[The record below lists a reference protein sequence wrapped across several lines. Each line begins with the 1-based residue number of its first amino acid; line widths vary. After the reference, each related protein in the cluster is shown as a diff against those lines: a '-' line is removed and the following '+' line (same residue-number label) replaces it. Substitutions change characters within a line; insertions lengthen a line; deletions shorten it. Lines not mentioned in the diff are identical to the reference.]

1 MARTNPRPKLYASAA
16 ERQAAYRERFATI
29 EIRLDPTTADT
40 LTRIAQTLDVPRVA
54 VIEQVIKHGLLN
66 RDWFKLGLRSDLK
79 SKVQMQGA
87 RVAPKTRAEPKE

>member
-29 EIRLDPTTADT
+29 EVRLDPTTVDT

-54 VIEQVIKHGLLN
+54 VVEQVIKHGLLN

-79 SKVQMQGA
+79 SKVTMQGA
-87 RVAPKTRAEPKE
+87 RVAPKTRAAPKD

>member
-29 EIRLDPTTADT
+29 EVRLDPTTVDT

-54 VIEQVIKHGLLN
+54 VIEQVTKHGLLN

-87 RVAPKTRAEPKE
+87 RVAPKTRAAPKV

>member
-29 EIRLDPTTADT
+29 EVRLDPTTADT

-87 RVAPKTRAEPKE
+87 RVTPKARAAPKD

>member
-29 EIRLDPTTADT
+29 EVRLDPTTVDT

-79 SKVQMQGA
+79 SKVTMQGA
-87 RVAPKTRAEPKE
+87 RVEPKTRAAPKV

>member
-29 EIRLDPTTADT
+29 EVRLDPTTVDT

-79 SKVQMQGA
+79 SKVTMQGA
-87 RVAPKTRAEPKE
+87 RVAPKPRATPKG

>member
-29 EIRLDPTTADT
+29 EVRLDPTTVDT

-87 RVAPKTRAEPKE
+87 RVAPKTRAAPKV

>member
-16 ERQAAYRERFATI
+16 ERQAAYRKRFATI
-29 EIRLDPTTADT
+29 EVRLDPTTVDT

-79 SKVQMQGA
+79 SKVTMQGA
-87 RVAPKTRAEPKE
+87 RVAPRKRAE

>member
-29 EIRLDPTTADT
+29 EVRLDPTTVDT

-87 RVAPKTRAEPKE
+87 

>member
-1 MARTNPRPKLYASAA
+1 MARNNPRPKLYASAA

-29 EIRLDPTTADT
+29 EVRLDPTTVDT

-87 RVAPKTRAEPKE
+87 RVAPKTRATPKD

>member
-29 EIRLDPTTADT
+29 EVRLDPTTVET

-87 RVAPKTRAEPKE
+87 RVAPKTRAAPKD